1 MKTKHIFIITG
12 VLSVIGCTYFESS
25 PTYSSEA
32 IRRAELGTLSE
43 TTPKNKGLSL
53 PEEINLSE
61 DGDFLKVER
70 VTKDSI
76 YLGFAQK

>member
-53 PEEINLSE
+53 PEEINLAE
-61 DGDFLKVER
+61 YGDLLKVER

-76 YLGFAQK
+76 FLGFTH